1 MQKDN
6 LDPDI
11 AGPKKE
17 PYTEDEMA
25 RGVPILSD
33 IVFKYIFGTEGS
45 TEILKTFINAV
56 LKDAGFPEITSVTV
70 VNPFND
76 KTYVDEKYSIIDTRA
91 EDAKGNK
98 YNVEVQVRTQADYQ
112 ERSLYYWAKSYSEQ
126 LQDGEFYGALKRVTS
141 ISIVNY
147 RLFPEHIPCHSC
159 YMLRENN
166 SPDDVLT
173 EDCIMHYLEVPK
185 LSGKPKKEIEKWLY
199 FIGHGDKEDETVRVL
214 LSKDRMMEEAKRR
227 YEYFVA
233 DERARIAYQQREKFL
248 RDQANYIHT
257 AKMEGLEE
265 GAKQK
270 ALETAR
276 KLKDMGMTAEQIQE
290 ATGLEEPELGRL
302 FS

>member
-1 MQKDN
+1 MRWPGAFRSCQ
-6 LDPDI
+6 I
-11 AGPKKE
+11 
-17 PYTEDEMA
+17 
-25 RGVPILSD
+25 
-33 IVFKYIFGTEGS
+33 
-45 TEILKTFINAV
+45 
-56 LKDAGFPEITSVTV
+56 
-70 VNPFND
+70 
-76 KTYVDEKYSIIDTRA
+76 SIIDTRA

-126 LQDGEFYGALKRVTS
+126 LQDGEFYGSLKRVTS
-141 ISIVNY
+141 ISILNY
-147 RLFPEHIPCHSC
+147 RLFPKHIPCHSC

-166 SPDDVLT
+166 SREDVLT

-185 LSGKPKKEIEKWLY
+185 LSGKPEKEIEKWLY
-199 FIGHGDKEDETVRVL
+199 FINHGDKEDETVRVL
-214 LSKDRMMEEAKRR
+214 LSKDRMMQEAKRR

-257 AKMEGLEE
+257 AKMEGLSAGREEGLELGKAEGLELGKAAGLEQGLEVGKAKGLQQGLEQGRTRGLEE

-276 KLKDMGMTAEQIQE
+276 KLKDMGMSAEQIKE
-290 ATGLEEPELGRL
+290 ATGLEDSELDKL
-302 FS
+302 

>member
-1 MQKDN
+1 
-6 LDPDI
+6 
-11 AGPKKE
+11 
-17 PYTEDEMA
+17 
-25 RGVPILSD
+25 
-33 IVFKYIFGTEGS
+33 
-45 TEILKTFINAV
+45 
-56 LKDAGFPEITSVTV
+56 
-70 VNPFND
+70 
-76 KTYVDEKYSIIDTRA
+76 
-91 EDAKGNK
+91 
-98 YNVEVQVRTQADYQ
+98 
-112 ERSLYYWAKSYSEQ
+112 
-126 LQDGEFYGALKRVTS
+126 
-141 ISIVNY
+141 
-147 RLFPEHIPCHSC
+147 
-159 YMLRENN
+159 
-166 SPDDVLT
+166 
-173 EDCIMHYLEVPK
+173 MHYLEVPK